1 MYVKYAKYILNIT
14 KNGKYNKYIVN
25 TKRNVFS
32 FSELTC

>member
-1 MYVKYAKYILNIT
+1 MYAKYAKYILNTT

-32 FSELTC
+32 FSEFTC